1 MATKLTIKFNPA
13 GFAECLQ
20 AYEGQVQSAAEGIAA
35 RASAM
40 CSKGSGFHVEMSSE
54 PRFKDSAYGVTRPIG
69 RIVSNDDETAR
80 EEAENK
86 ILSKAVTG

>member
-1 MATKLTIKFNPA
+1 MASQTTIKFNSA
-13 GFAECLQ
+13 GFAECLR

-40 CSKGSGFHVEMSSE
+40 CSKGSGFHVEMSYE
-54 PRFKDSAYGVTRPIG
+54 PRFQDDGTTRPIA

-80 EEAENK
+80 EEAEYK